1 MLYERGELWQRLCEN
16 GCKIVQVKNLTSF
29 IVLPFH
35 WNITTVSLQHCI
47 LSWRNEAGSQMY
59 LVDPVCSQ
67 LFELYR
73 SKQPD
78 LQRFTLQFLPT
89 LIFVYLNSVAHG
101 DKKSCRSVE
110 TLLLGLYNLEVVDES
125 GQPKIISFRL
135 PSLAQGSIYHEP
147 MSLAPLTESALRR
160 WEECNT
166 KPVQWGPM
174 PQVETLNAQ
183 NRLKVMTA
191 LLFLYNQ
198 QLSLASK
205 SALEYLSKVCS
216 KIVTQGFSKPGH
228 HQRSSYGSDSSSLV
242 PRLLPR
248 IPVSSQFLLELLHGA
263 YFSLFNGAAAAAQ
276 AALDDLHSRAC
287 FEGYPEVVLATNA
300 VRNSLQVN
308 TSGQPTDGPMG
319 ISVALTPATTTVTTV
334 SKSMITNASFRTKKL
349 PDDIPIQ
356 TSKEDGSVSGTPESK
371 NLSAITEE
379 GEGDGERLTPRA
391 SSLRTRDKK
400 LPSFP
405 GLKKTA
411 RSNGVAA
418 SDKKPKRSV
427 TAETNGPLQPPSDS
441 PDSGAGSSE
450 GTTGGDGMVTDAGSG
465 SVSGNGSVEVE
476 HLSATQVSTV

>member
-1 MLYERGELWQRLCEN
+1 MKLSNKRGRAMAETVREWLQDCAGQEPDQLHSFAVSLEHNHSLIAALHSVLEERGR
-16 GCKIVQVKNLTSF
+16 F
-29 IVLPFH
+29 
-35 WNITTVSLQHCI
+35 
-47 LSWRNEAGSQMY
+47 AD

-349 PDDIPIQ
+349 P
-356 TSKEDGSVSGTPESK
+356 G
-371 NLSAITEE
+371 N
-379 GEGDGERLTPRA
+379 
-391 SSLRTRDKK
+391 K
-400 LPSFP
+400 L
-405 GLKKTA
+405 TA
-411 RSNGVAA
+411 RTEDA
-418 SDKKPKRSV
+418 STLFLSLF
-427 TAETNGPLQPPSDS
+427 LQSLGLVVIS
-441 PDSGAGSSE
+441 LALFFK
-450 GTTGGDGMVTDAGSG
+450 VFR
-465 SVSGNGSVEVE
+465 
-476 HLSATQVSTV
+476 LLIWL

>member
-1 MLYERGELWQRLCEN
+1 MKLSNKEGELWQRLFEN
-16 GCKIVQVKNLTSF
+16 GCKIVQVRNLTSF

-47 LSWRNEAGSQMY
+47 PSWRSEAGSQMY

-248 IPVSSQFLLELLHGA
+248 IPVASQFLLELLHGA

-276 AALDDLHSRAC
+276 AALDDLHTRAC

-427 TAETNGPLQPPSDS
+427 TAESNGPLQPPSDS

-465 SVSGNGSVEVE
+465 NGSVEVE

>member
-1 MLYERGELWQRLCEN
+1 MAETVREWLQDCAGQEPDQLHSFAVSLEHNHSLIAALHSVLEERGR
-16 GCKIVQVKNLTSF
+16 F
-29 IVLPFH
+29 
-35 WNITTVSLQHCI
+35 
-47 LSWRNEAGSQMY
+47 AD

-248 IPVSSQFLLELLHGA
+248 IPVASQFLLELLHGA

-276 AALDDLHSRAC
+276 AALDDLHTRAC

-427 TAETNGPLQPPSDS
+427 TAESNGPLQPPSDS

-465 SVSGNGSVEVE
+465 NGSVEVE